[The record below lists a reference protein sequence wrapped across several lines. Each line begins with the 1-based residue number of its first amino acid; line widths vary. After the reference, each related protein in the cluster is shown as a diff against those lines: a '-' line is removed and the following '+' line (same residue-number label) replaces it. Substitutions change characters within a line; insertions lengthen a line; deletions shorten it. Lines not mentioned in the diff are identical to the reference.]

1 MSSIA
6 KRVEDIIA
14 SLQENFNPNDLIAVN
29 WWSAEDFEDYADTER
44 ALDLAQQFLD
54 RINPEL
60 GDYVFAQM
68 RVEEEENE
76 NKD

>member
-1 MSSIA
+1 MKNIA

-14 SLQENFNPNDLIAVN
+14 SLQENFNPNDVIAVN
-29 WWSAEDFEDYADTER
+29 WWSVEDFEDYSDTEK

-60 GDYVFAQM
+60 KDYVLI
-68 RVEEEENE
+68 EYGIEGKE
-76 NKD
+76 